1 VKKIEKLI
9 RRVGADEDLAQL
21 EAVLARWRQELLR
34 ADEAAVATAPV
45 SDVVEYRSHEDGI
58 LQAEMRRSVRKDGT
72 ASVRG
77 PYWYFKYHR
86 GGRRKTIYL
95 GKTDN
100 PEAALAA
107 KRGTPR

>member
-1 VKKIEKLI
+1 VVK
-9 RRVGADEDLAQL
+9 
-21 EAVLARWRQELLR
+21 
-34 ADEAAVATAPV
+34 
-45 SDVVEYRSHEDGI
+45 YRSYEDGI

-72 ASVRG
+72 ASERG
-77 PYWYFKYHR
+77 PYWYFKYHS